1 MTLFLYIS
9 LSGDI
14 IKMPY
19 LTSLTPFP
27 VHIDENG
34 LVGELRF
41 RYNFSD
47 DYMVI
52 SFKYEK
58 KDHEPAPLIVC
69 VECLGKQY
77 SHELFIIDYC
87 NKIVKTAMF
96 KPEYRVW
103 DGIRFSNIRHIVL
116 R

>member
-1 MTLFLYIS
+1 
-9 LSGDI
+9 
-14 IKMPY
+14 MPY

-27 VHIDENG
+27 VHIDEKG
-34 LVGELRF
+34 LVGELCF
-41 RYNFSD
+41 RYNLSD

-69 VECLGKQY
+69 VECSGKQY
-77 SHELFIIDYC
+77 SHELFIIDHC

-96 KPEYRVW
+96 RPEYRVG
-103 DGIRFSNIRHIVL
+103 DGIRLCEIRTVVI
-116 R
+116 